1 MRYGRKHT
9 GALNVEEINIMSGG
23 VDHGPESH
31 GVRDLSVEPDV
42 LVGGEKPGH
51 AGADNTDDVSQHGNE
66 NKASIEGK
74 NEPSSSRRPD
84 RPCQPV
90 QGGQLLVGCLEKG
103 MSQTLHEGRK
113 AGTTNLAVPTI
124 SEEEKVEAIEDD
136 VKRKAF
142 RLEEFALEPVFAH
155 RAAGLLSQRVR
166 IPNERRPAGQTKE

>member
-42 LVGGEKPGH
+42 LVGGEKPCH
-51 AGADNTDDVSQHGNE
+51 AGADNTDDVSQHGDENE
-66 NKASIEGK
+66 APVKGK

-90 QGGQLLVGCLEKG
+90 QGGQLLVSCLSEGGGFVRRGTGEEWDDGHDCTNHTRRRKGGC
-103 MSQTLHEGRK
+103 
-113 AGTTNLAVPTI
+113 
-124 SEEEKVEAIEDD
+124 
-136 VKRKAF
+136 
-142 RLEEFALEPVFAH
+142 H
-155 RAAGLLSQRVR
+155 RR
-166 IPNERRPAGQTKE
+166 